1 MEILKV
7 LHHPNLVKLYCIVTE
22 KFAFYIVTVNPSDL
36 LILGFR
42 NFVLKGI

>member
-1 MEILKV
+1 MKL
-7 LHHPNLVKLYCIVTE
+7 LHHPNLVKMYGIVTD
-22 KFAFYIVTVNPSDL
+22 KFPFYIVTVNPRDL